1 MWSDFATNVFHVLLR
16 VGLHQYQPNGQLGQ
30 YSSNPTGQIHYTPVI
45 VPRDVVAKLPSL
57 SPEDYGEE
65 RRHTHV
71 LHEGSSGLPLGSLIP
86 FGLGKGDAILAKVDD
101 AFAPIALTKG
111 DPFTFSNVTYSSLF
125 LNTNGGISFKK
136 GIATYIPSCSPAPVP
151 MITPFWADP
160 DTSLGGNITYREAA
174 DSATLGK
181 VDAFLQ
187 KGFPGQTTGLKWA
200 FIMTM
205 ADLPFCHAGAPTD
218 SCPGLALRNTFQ
230 TVLARGKTESYV
242 IFLYKKIQWTA
253 APTYAYGDGGDACT
267 GLGGKHPPVAGFD
280 AADGKTR
287 FQLPTSCSN
296 DALKIASTTNI
307 NLPGAWVFR
316 VTSGAVT
323 PCDVQCLHNG
333 DLLADPYDCMS
344 YYQCSNGT
352 PIKHVCPFYKPGE
365 RLVFNPFK
373 QVCVWKGEYA
383 CEPICTKN

>member
-1 MWSDFATNVFHVLLR
+1 
-16 VGLHQYQPNGQLGQ
+16 
-30 YSSNPTGQIHYTPVI
+30 
-45 VPRDVVAKLPSL
+45 
-57 SPEDYGEE
+57 
-65 RRHTHV
+65 
-71 LHEGSSGLPLGSLIP
+71 
-86 FGLGKGDAILAKVDD
+86 
-101 AFAPIALTKG
+101 
-111 DPFTFSNVTYSSLF
+111 
-125 LNTNGGISFKK
+125 
-136 GIATYIPSCSPAPVP
+136 

-267 GLGGKHPPVAGFD
+267 GEEV
-280 AADGKTR
+280 
-287 FQLPTSCSN
+287 
-296 DALKIASTTNI
+296 I
-307 NLPGAWVFR
+307 
-316 VTSGAVT
+316 
-323 PCDVQCLHNG
+323 
-333 DLLADPYDCMS
+333 
-344 YYQCSNGT
+344 
-352 PIKHVCPFYKPGE
+352 
-365 RLVFNPFK
+365 
-373 QVCVWKGEYA
+373 
-383 CEPICTKN
+383 